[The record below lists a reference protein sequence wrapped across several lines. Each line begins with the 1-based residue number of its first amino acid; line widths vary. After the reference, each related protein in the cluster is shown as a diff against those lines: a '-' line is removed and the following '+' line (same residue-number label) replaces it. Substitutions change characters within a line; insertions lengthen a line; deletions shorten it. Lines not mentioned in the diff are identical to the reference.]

1 MGPPGQLYST
11 TQVQPGPNYPPK
23 APRPALCVQSTQL
36 PRSERFLGV
45 NAGLAFVQATRC
57 RNAAPTTGCGGEEAL
72 PQREGEMKVKKGM
85 RLFLT

>member
-11 TQVQPGPNYPPK
+11 TQVQPAPNNPPK

-45 NAGLAFVQATRC
+45 NVGLAFVQATRC
-57 RNAAPTTGCGGEEAL
+57 RNAAPTAAGGEEAL